1 MVRYKVNQ
9 LVIIKDIDYCPPKR
23 LESTSLK
30 EGYNGRLQVG
40 EPFIIKDIDCEGSIY
55 SYIGRRVFFSGE
67 NYDNEIILYTREI
80 RKATKK
86 EEIEIRKRYMLEEL

>member
-9 LVIIKDIDYCPPKR
+9 MVIVKDIDYCPPKR
-23 LESTSLK
+23 LETTSLK
-30 EGYNGRLQVG
+30 NGYNGRLQVG
-40 EPFIIKDIDCEGSIY
+40 EPFIIVDTHYEDSIY
-55 SYIGRRVFFSGE
+55 SYDCRRVFTSE